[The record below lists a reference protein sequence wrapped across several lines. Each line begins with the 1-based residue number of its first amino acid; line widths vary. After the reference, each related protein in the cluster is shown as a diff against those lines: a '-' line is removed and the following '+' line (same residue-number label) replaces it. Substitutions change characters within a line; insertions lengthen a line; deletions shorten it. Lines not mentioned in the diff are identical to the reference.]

1 MSVVDVIGIINVT
14 TACDNG
20 DEKATECASL
30 WDIEKGPGTRDM
42 DAY

>member
-1 MSVVDVIGIINVT
+1 MSVVDVIGIMNFAT
-14 TACDNG
+14 PCDNV

-30 WDIEKGPGTRDM
+30 WDIEKGPGTGDI